1 MADFVTLQRVRFYQL
16 SKLEGHTA
24 PVTCVLPG
32 GAYTFSGSSD
42 CTVNVWGALKPSEC
56 RSPDTQAGS
65 RRPEPP
71 CLAVLHARTDCA

>member
-24 PVTCVLPG
+24 PVTCVLSG
-32 GAYTFSGSSD
+32 GAYIFSGRATAQSS
-42 CTVNVWGALKPSEC
+42 CRMRSRRSEC